1 MNIKGLQFWSKTDRA
16 PPKIEQNPGIKPY
29 NNEVPTFKS
38 SIMYIHHSTA
48 TRRRLQLYGP
58 HARSSTTIKHN
69 NIGEK
74 ELKKR

>member
-1 MNIKGLQFWSKTDRA
+1 MNIKRLQFWSETDRV
-16 PPKIEQNPGIKPY
+16 PPKIEQNLGVKPY
-29 NNEVPTFKS
+29 NNKVPTFNS
-38 SIMYIHHSTA
+38 RTMYIHHSTA

-74 ELKKR
+74 ELRKM